1 MVLITGGA
9 WQGKTDFAKKYLLE
23 KEDRIVRIVDGSQA
37 AEEDWRQ
44 VDLFTDFH
52 LWVARLLREDR
63 DVYEAVNRM
72 LEENPTITVTVNEL
86 GCGIVPVDAFDRKWR
101 ETTGRVCCLLAQK
114 STEVYRVT
122 CGVAT
127 KIK

>member
-9 WQGKTDFAKKYLLE
+9 WQGKTDFAKNYLLE
-23 KEDRIVRIVDGSQA
+23 KEDRRLKIVDGSQA
-37 AEEDWRQ
+37 AEEDLRQ
-44 VDLFTDFH
+44 ADLFTDFH

-72 LEENPTITVTVNEL
+72 MEENPSITVTVNEL
-86 GCGIVPVDAFDRKWR
+86 GCGIVPVDAFDRNWR

>member
-72 LEENPTITVTVNEL
+72 LEENPTITVTVDEL

>member
-9 WQGKTDFAKKYLLE
+9 WQGKTDFAKKFLLE
-23 KEDRIVRIVDGSQA
+23 KEDRRLKIVDGSQA

>member
-9 WQGKTDFAKKYLLE
+9 WQGKTDFAKKFLLE
-23 KEDRIVRIVDGSQA
+23 KEDRRLKIVDGSQA
-37 AEEDWRQ
+37 AEEDLRQ
-44 VDLFTDFH
+44 ADLFTDFH

-72 LEENPTITVTVNEL
+72 MEENPSITVTVNEL
-86 GCGIVPVDAFDRKWR
+86 GCGIVPVDAFDRNWR

>member
-72 LEENPTITVTVNEL
+72 MEENPSITVTVNEL

-122 CGVAT
+122 CGIAA

>member
-9 WQGKTDFAKKYLLE
+9 WQGKTDFAKNYLLE
-23 KEDRIVRIVDGSQA
+23 KEDRRLKIVDGSQA

-44 VDLFTDFH
+44 ADLFTNFH

-72 LEENPTITVTVNEL
+72 MEENPSITVTVNEL
-86 GCGIVPVDAFDRKWR
+86 GCGIVPVDAFDRSWR

>member
-9 WQGKTDFAKKYLLE
+9 WQGKTDFAKKFLLE
-23 KEDRIVRIVDGSQA
+23 KEDRRLKIVDGSQA
-37 AEEDWRQ
+37 AEEDLRQ
-44 VDLFTDFH
+44 ADLFTDFH

-72 LEENPTITVTVNEL
+72 MEENPSITVTVNEL

>member
-9 WQGKTDFAKKYLLE
+9 WQGKTDFAKKFLLE
-23 KEDRIVRIVDGSQA
+23 KEDRRLKIVDGSQA

-72 LEENPTITVTVNEL
+72 MEENPSITVTVNEL

>member
-9 WQGKTDFAKKYLLE
+9 WQGKTDFAKKFLLE

-44 VDLFTDFH
+44 VDMFTDFH

-114 STEVYRVT
+114 STGVYRVT

>member
-9 WQGKTDFAKKYLLE
+9 WQGKTDFAKKFLLE
-23 KEDRIVRIVDGSQA
+23 KEDRRLKIVDGSQA

-44 VDLFTDFH
+44 VDLFTNFH

>member
-9 WQGKTDFAKKYLLE
+9 WQGKTDFAKNYLLE
-23 KEDRIVRIVDGSQA
+23 KEDRRLKIVDGSQA
-37 AEEDWRQ
+37 AEEDWLQ
-44 VDLFTDFH
+44 ADLFTDFH

-72 LEENPTITVTVNEL
+72 MEENPSITVTVNEL
-86 GCGIVPVDAFDRKWR
+86 GCGIVPVDAFDRNWR